1 MDNEIK
7 FLEIIE
13 NLVWNDI
20 PKQELLRML
29 QDRKVALKLQLL
41 IKNQSNEHKKNIQ

>member
-20 PKQELLRML
+20 SKQELLTML
-29 QDRKVALKLQLL
+29 QDRKVALKLKLL
-41 IKNQSNEHKKNIQ
+41 IKNKSNEHKKNIQ